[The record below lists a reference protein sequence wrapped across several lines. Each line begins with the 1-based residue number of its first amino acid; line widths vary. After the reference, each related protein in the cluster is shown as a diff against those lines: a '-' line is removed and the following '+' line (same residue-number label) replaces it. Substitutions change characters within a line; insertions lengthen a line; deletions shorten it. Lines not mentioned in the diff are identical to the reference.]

1 MNKLKLK
8 EAQDRFSRRY
18 PDGFS
23 DAQMIAITKKHKVEK
38 MKKMAHDS
46 FALEQFESPDNI
58 VAAMSKIVSQSSL
71 ISVFEKPKFKEF
83 VNSITGREKEQLAQ
97 GLKEF
102 LHGDQEA
109 GFELMADLLGKYKLA
124 KWPLLTVYGIY
135 FRPDEEVFV
144 KPTTAKRIIE
154 YFELTGLQYS
164 STPTFA
170 FYKTYREQIR
180 QLKQKADASLQVD
193 NAAFCG
199 FLMLSIESLT

>member
-1 MNKLKLK
+1 VNNLKLK
-8 EAQDRFSRRY
+8 ESQERFFRRY

-23 DAQMIAITKKHKVEK
+23 DDQMIAIAKRHKMEK
-38 MKKMAHDS
+38 MKKMAQDS
-46 FALEQFESPDNI
+46 FALEQFANPANI
-58 VAAMSKIVSQSSL
+58 VASMSKIVSQSSL

-83 VNSITGREKEQLAQ
+83 VNSMSDQEKEQLAQ

-102 LHGDQEA
+102 LYGDQEA
-109 GFELMADLLGKYKLA
+109 GFELMAGLLGRYKLA

-135 FRPDEEVFV
+135 FQPDKEVFV

-154 YFELTGLQYS
+154 HFELTGIQYS

-170 FYKTYREQIR
+170 FYQAYREQIR
-180 QLKQKADASLQVD
+180 QLKQRADISLQVD